1 MIIRY
6 NRRAIRDLVAIADYI
21 RERSPAAAERVR
33 ERIERLINGL
43 ADYPYQGSQT
53 DEAGIRRLV
62 ATPFPYLIF
71 YRIKVETVII
81 LHIRHG
87 RRRPERLVPR

>member
-1 MIIRY
+1 LATIG
-6 NRRAIRDLVAIADYI
+6 DYI
-21 RERSPAAAERVR
+21 RAHDPTAAGRVR
-33 ERIERLINGL
+33 ERIERLIDGL
-43 ADYPYQGSQT
+43 ADFPYQGSQT
-53 DEAGIRRLV
+53 DEPGIRRLV

-87 RRRPERLVPR
+87 RRRPERLEPR

>member
-6 NRRAIRDLVAIADYI
+6 NRRAIRDLLEIADYI
-21 RERSPAAAERVR
+21 RDRSPSAAERVR
-33 ERIERLINGL
+33 GRIEELIGGL
-43 ADYPYQGSQT
+43 ADFPYQGSPT
-53 DEAGIRRLV
+53 DEPGIRRLV

-71 YRIKVETVII
+71 YRIKGETVII

-87 RRRPERLVPR
+87 RRRPDRLGPR